1 MNNSIE
7 TLSNEV
13 CRIAIDTGKYL
24 KEEQAKLSLE
34 DIEFKGPRNYVTY
47 IDKEAERQLV
57 GALENLLPEAG
68 FLTEEATIEYE
79 QKENTWIIDPLDGTT
94 NYIHGDNPFA
104 VSIALMRKGKIVLGI
119 VYDPVANELYS
130 AIGPGKAYLNGH
142 PIHASSHAQLQ
153 NGYIGF
159 GIPYNLTAEGEKYSQ
174 MHWHN
179 FANAVSASKA
189 LLR

>member
-94 NYIHGDNPFA
+94 NYIHGDNP
-104 VSIALMRKGKIVLGI
+104 L
-119 VYDPVANELYS
+119 P
-130 AIGPGKAYLNGH
+130 
-142 PIHASSHAQLQ
+142 
-153 NGYIGF
+153 
-159 GIPYNLTAEGEKYSQ
+159 
-174 MHWHN
+174 
-179 FANAVSASKA
+179 
-189 LLR
+189 